1 MLNTLIRCSVLM
13 IILAGCAHRG
23 AVRVDCDGPLR
34 AINRGAQSKDAPVS
48 VAPASPGTPTGG
60 GTNAP

>member
-34 AINRGAQSKDAPVS
+34 PINRGAQLKDAPVS
-48 VAPASPGTPTGG
+48 LAPASPATPTGG